1 MVRNRKYLADKLI
14 MSPNFNR
21 RQLALS
27 HPDAAPLREQDIM
40 FSAMNSIKDVCEVVR
55 EDPNV
60 HVLIFSIKGHARI
73 YAANSPRRGIPLE
86 PGQVAVLPAHQF
98 HSYKMTGD
106 IWEAIWFYLA
116 DTDTWRQLREHKPHV
131 RASVTLKELKAS
143 FDGFIAESLRN
154 ETRARIAGRHYAE
167 LILLNLERELG
178 MEESQHSKQMR
189 QRLYSLW
196 DTVSSNLNHAWTV
209 QELADKIEISPQ
221 HLYKVSMRFCGR
233 KPMEMVTRM
242 RMHQAQEFLTNTD
255 NLVKSIAY
263 LLGYSDSFSF
273 SAAFKRY
280 TGYSPK
286 EYRSRSLQKTLQDT
300 GKNKVTV
307 QKGVT

>member
-1 MVRNRKYLADKLI
+1 
-14 MSPNFNR
+14 
-21 RQLALS
+21 
-27 HPDAAPLREQDIM
+27 
-40 FSAMNSIKDVCEVVR
+40 
-55 EDPNV
+55 
-60 HVLIFSIKGHARI
+60 
-73 YAANSPRRGIPLE
+73 
-86 PGQVAVLPAHQF
+86 
-98 HSYKMTGD
+98 
-106 IWEAIWFYLA
+106 
-116 DTDTWRQLREHKPHV
+116 
-131 RASVTLKELKAS
+131 VTLKELKAA

-167 LILLNLERELG
+167 LLLLNLERELG

-189 QRLYSLW
+189 QRLYLLW
-196 DTVSSNLNHAWTV
+196 DAVSANLNHNWSV

-242 RMHQAQEFLTNTD
+242 RMHQAQELLTNTE

-280 TGYSPK
+280 TGYSPR
-286 EYRSRSLQKTLQDT
+286 EFRNRSLQKASQDA
-300 GKNKVTV
+300 GKNKVAL